1 VHLKQVVAIDVETTG
16 FGKSDRVVE
25 VGLVV
30 YDLDSNQIIGQIDTL
45 LNPDRNIPKESSQV
59 HGILA
64 EHVSL
69 APTFQEVSD
78 FLHELLSKNLV
89 VAHNADFDLRFIR
102 QEFLRIG
109 SDLEVKDVECT
120 YRLTGQSLAVACE
133 DISFEFRH
141 HSAVEDAK
149 AALAVWLAKQDRDTS
164 SVHQAEH
171 LPELQLFRTVR
182 RSHIGLAEKPKG
194 DSSLSGLRLNLTQSG
209 AELTYLGLIDT
220 SLRDFSISQVE
231 NLGLSEF
238 AAESGISESR
248 EVQLREEYL
257 DELHKAALRDGIV
270 TDAESEYFN
279 QISKAL
285 GSQRTLE
292 PSSVSKELPPAGS
305 LICVTGTLTYK
316 GVHFGKAEIS
326 AFLEEKGFVF
336 TDVLSKKAGVA
347 LLLQESAGSQSSKV
361 GKAQAWGIRRMV
373 TSDFLSLF

>member
-1 VHLKQVVAIDVETTG
+1 MLLRQVVAIDVETTG

-25 VGLVV
+25 IGLVI
-30 YDLDSNQIIGQIDTL
+30 YDLDSSQIIGQIETL
-45 LNPDRNIPKESSQV
+45 LNPNRNIPKESSEV

-69 APTFQEVSD
+69 APTFQDGAE
-78 FLHELLSKNLV
+78 FLLEILSKNV
-89 VAHNADFDLRFIR
+89 VIAHNADFDLRLLR
-102 QEFLRIG
+102 QEFSRIG
-109 SDLEVKDVECT
+109 SDLKVTHVECT

-141 HSAVEDAK
+141 HSALEDAK
-149 AALAVWLAKQDRDTS
+149 AALAVWLATQGRDTT
-164 SVHQAEH
+164 SVNKGEH
-171 LPELQLFRTVR
+171 FPELQLFRTVR

-220 SLRDFSISQVE
+220 SLRDFSISKVE

-238 AAESGISESR
+238 AAESGISQSR
-248 EVQLREEYL
+248 AMQLREEYL
-257 DELHKAALRDGIV
+257 DELHKAALRDGVV
-270 TDAESEYFN
+270 TDVESEYFN
-279 QISKAL
+279 QIATAL

-292 PSSVSKELPPAGS
+292 PSSVSTELPPAGS
-305 LICVTGTLTYK
+305 LICVTGTLTYN

-326 AFLEEKGFVF
+326 SFLEEKGFVF

-361 GKAQAWGIRRMV
+361 AKAQAWGVRRMV

>member
-1 VHLKQVVAIDVETTG
+1 MSQVVAIDVETTG

-25 VGLVV
+25 IGLVI
-30 YDLDSNQIIGQIDTL
+30 YDLDSSQIVGQLETL
-45 LNPDRNIPKESSQV
+45 LNPNRNISKESSDV
-59 HGILA
+59 HGIMA

-69 APTFQEVSD
+69 APTFQDASE
-78 FLHELLSKNLV
+78 FLLEILSKRTV
-89 VAHNADFDLRFIR
+89 IAHNADFDLRLLG
-102 QEFLRIG
+102 QEFSRIG
-109 SDLEVKDVECT
+109 RELKVSAVECT
-120 YRLTGQSLAVACE
+120 YRLTGQSLSVACE

-149 AALAVWLAKQDRDTS
+149 AALAVWLASQDRDTS
-164 SVHQAEH
+164 SLNPGE
-171 LPELQLFRTVR
+171 PSSELQLFRTVR
-182 RSHIGLAEKPKG
+182 RSHIGLAEKTKG

-220 SLRDFSISQVE
+220 TLRDFSISQVE

-238 AAESGISESR
+238 AADSGISELR
-248 EVQLREEYL
+248 AVQLKEEYL

-270 TDAESEYFN
+270 TDVESEYFN
-279 QISKAL
+279 QIASAL
-285 GSQRTLE
+285 GSERNLA
-292 PSSVSKELPPAGS
+292 PSSVSSELPPVGS

-326 AFLEEKGFVF
+326 SFLEEKGFVF
-336 TDVLSKKAGVA
+336 TDVLSKKAGVS

-361 GKAQAWGIRRMV
+361 GRAQAWGIRRMV

>member
-1 VHLKQVVAIDVETTG
+1 MNQVVAIDVETTG

-25 VGLVV
+25 IGLVIF
-30 YDLDSNQIIGQIDTL
+30 DLDSSQIIGQIETL
-45 LNPDRNIPKESSQV
+45 LNPNRNIPKESSEV

-69 APTFQEVSD
+69 APTFQDTSE
-78 FLHELLSKNLV
+78 FLLELFLRKNIV
-89 VAHNADFDLRFIR
+89 IAHNADFDIR
-102 QEFLRIG
+102 LLKQEFARIG
-109 SDLEVKDVECT
+109 SDLKVNDIECT

-149 AALAVWLAKQDRDTS
+149 AALAVWLASQGRDTS
-164 SVHQAEH
+164 SLSEAEH

-182 RSHIGLAEKPKG
+182 RAHMGLGEKPKG
-194 DSSLSGLRLNLTQSG
+194 DSSLRGLRLNLTQSG

-220 SLRDFSISQVE
+220 SLRDFSISHVE

-238 AAESGISESR
+238 AAESRISESR
-248 EVQLREEYL
+248 AIELKGEYL

-270 TDAESEYFN
+270 TEVESQYFN
-279 QISKAL
+279 QIASAL
-285 GSQRTLE
+285 GIERTLE
-292 PSSVSKELPPAGS
+292 PSSVSTELPPLGS

-326 AFLEEKGFVF
+326 SFLEEKGFVF

-373 TSDFLSLF
+373 TSEFLSLF

>member
-1 VHLKQVVAIDVETTG
+1 MKQVVAIDVETTG

-25 VGLVV
+25 IGLVI
-30 YDLDSNQIIGQIDTL
+30 YDLDSGKIIGQIETL
-45 LNPDRNIPKESSQV
+45 LNPNRNIPKESSEV

-69 APTFQEVSD
+69 APTFQDASN
-78 FLHELLSKNLV
+78 FLFELLSKNIV
-89 VAHNADFDLRFIR
+89 IAHNADFDLRLLK
-102 QEFLRIG
+102 QEFSRIG
-109 SDLEVKDVECT
+109 SDLKVTDVECT

-141 HSAVEDAK
+141 HSAIEDAK
-149 AALAVWLAKQDRDTS
+149 AALAVWLATQGGDIS
-164 SVHQAEH
+164 SLHEAEQ

-182 RSHIGLAEKPKG
+182 RSHVGLGEKPKG
-194 DSSLSGLRLNLTQSG
+194 DSTLSGLRLNLTQSG
-209 AELTYLGLIDT
+209 SELTYLGLIDT

-248 EVQLREEYL
+248 AMELKGEYL

-270 TDAESEYFN
+270 TEAESQYFN
-279 QISKAL
+279 QIASAL
-285 GSQRTLE
+285 GLKRTLA
-292 PSSVSKELPPAGS
+292 PSSVSTELPPKGS
-305 LICVTGTLTYK
+305 LICVTGTLTYN

-326 AFLEEKGFVF
+326 TFLEEKGFVF